1 MSLADKYPHYYKD
14 VSKLNKID
22 IYTVLN
28 LWRVT
33 DPCLAHAIK
42 KLLVNGNRGA
52 KDSQKDIQEAIDTLT
67 RWQEMQEEESLDNV
81 FLSANKI
88 VGQAR

>member
-42 KLLVNGNRGA
+42 KLLVNGSRGA
-52 KDSQKDIQEAIDTLT
+52 KDSKKDIQEAIDALT

-81 FLSANKI
+81 FLSANKV

>member
-14 VSKLNKID
+14 VSKLDKID
-22 IYTVLN
+22 VYTILN

-42 KLLVNGNRGA
+42 KLLVPGGRGD
-52 KDSQKDIQEAIDTLT
+52 KDMKKDVQEAIDTLT
-67 RWQEMQEEESLDNV
+67 RWQELQEQESLDNV
-81 FLSANKI
+81 FLTASKV